1 VFLTVTIAMLVF
13 AATVVSNLLL
23 FLYHS
28 HFQHQ
33 VYFILSGEAEFAEQ
47 GVDHNF
53 QHFYDTHITLL
64 TKESQKKGE
73 HFQEL
78 VDYFNCELFPETAE
92 PQGSMD
98 NKEMELSKAIN
109 DEEN

>member
-1 VFLTVTIAMLVF
+1 MLAF
-13 AATVVSNLLL
+13 AATVVSNFLL

-33 VYFILSGEAEFAEQ
+33 VYFILSSEAEFTEQ
-47 GVDHNF
+47 GVDHDF
-53 QHFYDTHITLL
+53 RHFYDTRITLL

-73 HFQEL
+73 RFQEL
-78 VDYFNCELFPETAE
+78 LDYFNRELFPETAE

-98 NKEMELSKAIN
+98 NEEMELFKAID

>member
-1 VFLTVTIAMLVF
+1 MLAF

-28 HFQHQ
+28 DFQHHQ

-47 GVDHNF
+47 GVDHDF
-53 QHFYDTHITLL
+53 RHFYDTRITLL

-73 HFQEL
+73 RFQKL
-78 VDYFNCELFPETAE
+78 VDYFNSELFPETAE

-98 NKEMELSKAIN
+98 NEEMELSKAID